1 LLAGQGTLNMS
12 VDLVSLK
19 ILTVF
24 PSGQDRDLLRQGAG
38 VATVPVDIVEAEN
51 AGTARSAIQAN
62 EVDIILLDAAIPADD
77 RAQFIETARAARPKA
92 FVIVVAGSD
101 IGPTELSDAATGA
114 DGVLKKPANPEEAKA
129 LVGRCV
135 RVRLPSRVLV
145 VDDSATMRSIVR
157 KILQASRFPM
167 DVAEAEEGIA
177 ALQQVGSGKFDIVFL
192 DYNMP
197 GLNGVE
203 TLAEIKRQF
212 PRLQVVMIT
221 STQDEAVAEKAR
233 AAGAAAFLKKPFYPA
248 DIDAV
253 LHSIYGLRGQKR
265 AA

>member
-1 LLAGQGTLNMS
+1 MN

-24 PSGQDRDLLRQGAG
+24 PSRQDRDLLRQGVG
-38 VATVPVDIVEAEN
+38 VATVPVDVVESEN
-51 AGTARSAIQAN
+51 AAAARSAIEAN
-62 EVDIILLDAAIPADD
+62 EVDIVLLDAAIPAGD
-77 RAQFIETARAARPKA
+77 RTELIETVRAVRPKA
-92 FVIVVAGSD
+92 FVIVVVGPD
-101 IGPTELSDAATGA
+101 IGPPEVSAAAVAA
-114 DGVLKKPANPEEAKA
+114 DGVLNKPANAEEAKA
-129 LVGRCV
+129 LVGRCI
-135 RVRLPSRVLV
+135 RARLPSRVLV
-145 VDDSATMRSIVR
+145 VDDSATMRGIVR
-157 KILQASRFPM
+157 KILSASRFPM

-177 ALQQVGSGKFDIVFL
+177 ALHQVGSGKFDIVFL

>member
-1 LLAGQGTLNMS
+1 MS
-12 VDLVSLK
+12 VDLISLR

-38 VATVPVDIVEAEN
+38 VATVPVDVVEAES
-51 AGTARSAIQAN
+51 AGAARSAIQAN
-62 EVDIILLDAAIPADD
+62 EVDIVLLDAAIPEGDCVE
-77 RAQFIETARAARPKA
+77 FIKTARAARPKA

-101 IGPTELSDAATGA
+101 IAAGEVSAVAAAA
-114 DGVLKKPANPEEAKA
+114 DGVLKKPASADEAKA
-129 LVGRCV
+129 LVGRCI

-167 DVAEAEEGIA
+167 EVAEAEEGIA

-212 PRLQVVMIT
+212 PRMEVVMIT
-221 STQDEAVAEKAR
+221 STQDEAIAERAR

-248 DIDAV
+248 DIDAI
-253 LHSIYGLRGQKR
+253 LHSLYGLTGKKR